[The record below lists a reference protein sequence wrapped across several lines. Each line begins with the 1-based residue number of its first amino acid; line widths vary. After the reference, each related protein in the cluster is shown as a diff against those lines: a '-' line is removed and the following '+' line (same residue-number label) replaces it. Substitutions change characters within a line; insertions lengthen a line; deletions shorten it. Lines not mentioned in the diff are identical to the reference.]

1 MCQNGSTDDIPQPCG
16 MLLIHLLTDPSEP
29 FVQVVPGQNCQAPV
43 EFYLSDVISNTLFS
57 LWHAH
62 HAPSEHAG
70 RAAGGLLCSADVAL
84 RHEGPARRRPVP
96 APSQAAGGVCAQSVC
111 AGDSFAALSRPSS
124 HAPTTQ
130 CLPLPAKSC
139 LLLLIG
145 EVQWSA
151 SPISF
156 YQLVFSLAFDG

>member
-1 MCQNGSTDDIPQPCG
+1 MCQDGSTDDIPQPCG

-70 RAAGGLLCSADVAL
+70 RAANVYVF
-84 RHEGPARRRPVP
+84 PFV
-96 APSQAAGGVCAQSVC
+96 
-111 AGDSFAALSRPSS
+111 
-124 HAPTTQ
+124 T
-130 CLPLPAKSC
+130 
-139 LLLLIG
+139 
-145 EVQWSA
+145 A
-151 SPISF
+151 SNEFDFIQHMKENEHKRAC
-156 YQLVFSLAFDG
+156 QLVVDTLGPDSGIMDNFCG